1 MLLVN
6 RECLLRE
13 VANGSHLGYGG
24 HKDVELKIFGDRKK
38 TASKTSTSSCATA
51 ADSPPGAASAQVGGA
66 RVVWGGG
73 GGIWVPSSLGS
84 TTLSSEGSG
93 GYPLLLVRFQGAGSS
108 CPGSRGSRRRG
119 GEGCAR
125 CLGACSRHKPVGC
138 RGSLCGMAPR
148 PQLQRLWGT
157 SVPITMG

>member
-38 TASKTSTSSCATA
+38 TASKTSTSGCATA

-93 GYPLLLVRFQGAGSS
+93 GCPLLLVRFQGAGSS
-108 CPGSRGSRRRG
+108 CPGSGGFRRSG
-119 GEGCAR
+119 GGGPGWM
-125 CLGACSRHKPVGC
+125 GACSRHEPVGC